1 MLEIKQN
8 LKELLNKYIEVN
20 KDITKIE
27 NELRILYEK
36 YSFLLEEIKVEE
48 SQEKLVRG
56 AI

>member
-27 NELRILYEK
+27 NELRILYEN
-36 YSFLLEEIKVEE
+36 YSFLLEDIKVEE